1 MANFTGTLNTNEFYN
16 SLFNAYRL
24 IETYADSLSGMDSSL
39 ASEWKADG
47 GMYND
52 QSVFT
57 SMDIISS
64 RDWNQ
69 NDTNVLAPEMRVK
82 PAQQVIT
89 VDKKRQIGL
98 YTEEYMSKRAWMD
111 PEVFSAFQAVVGA
124 QVGKT
129 KRLYDTLKC
138 NVYAGTTES
147 SVGSQTQTITF
158 DTISGTSV
166 EDPDGTPVDT
176 EYADT
181 EKLNRLQAQ
190 AIAKKIADIMVA
202 MSDPSRDYNDRGFM
216 DAFGEDKFEIIWNA
230 DFYNKILYTDLPTV
244 YHKDNLL
251 KNGKVLPA
259 RYFGDIVTSS
269 TTADGSTHRAMEEYK
284 IRVSALGAYDASGTI
299 IKNVYPGDL
308 LPSGTPIVAP
318 TTAETTGSG
327 SFTIDGYAYTLTYYS
342 TVHAYAVSAKK
353 ICKIVHKN
361 AVRYLS
367 SFETETE
374 FWNPKALTT
383 NRYLTWA
390 FADPDRLVHLPF
402 VSVNEA

>member
-24 IETYADSLSGMDSSL
+24 IETYADSLSGMDDSL
-39 ASEWKADG
+39 ASEWKSDG
-47 GMYND
+47 GMFND

-64 RDWNQ
+64 REWNQ

-82 PAQQVIT
+82 PAQQTIT

-111 PEVFSAFQAVVGA
+111 PEVFAAFQAVVGA

-147 SVGSQTQTITF
+147 AIGAQTQTITF

-176 EYADT
+176 EYSDT

-202 MSDPSRDYNDRGFM
+202 ASDPSRDFNDREFM
-216 DAFGEDKFEIIWNA
+216 DAFGEDKFKIIWNA
-230 DFYNKILYTDLPTV
+230 DYYNKILYTDLPTM
-244 YHKDNLL
+244 YHKENLL
-251 KNGKVLPA
+251 KGGKVLPA
-259 RYFGDIVTSS
+259 RYFGDVVASS
-269 TTADGSTHRAMEEYK
+269 TTANGTTHRAMEEYK
-284 IRVSALGAYDASGTI
+284 IRVSALGAYDATGTI

-318 TTAETTGSG
+318 STAETTGSG

-342 TVHAYAVSAKK
+342 TVHAYAVSSKK
-353 ICKIVHKN
+353 ICKIIHKN

-383 NRYLTWA
+383 NRYLTWC

-402 VSVNEA
+402 ISVNEA